1 MRKLST
7 VQLRTIRFMVWAIAM
22 LIAETFAMNRG
33 LRNAAAVP
41 AIFMAVMVPAVILP
55 LEKRKKS

>member
-7 VQLRTIRFMVWAIAM
+7 VQLRTIRFVVWATAM
-22 LIAETFAMNRG
+22 VIAETFAMNHG
-33 LRNAAAVP
+33 VRNAAVVP

-55 LEKRKKS
+55 LEKRQKT